1 MDSIGRRRLCNLIIN
16 KELRDDVNKR
26 VPSSRLH
33 ELAYQITLVFSQERT
48 AVYFIPY
55 LSYGPG
61 LKRAAKGK
69 LLDCLNNRRKDYRK
83 SGIINSSRRSSTSS
97 SGLSSP
103 TEVSSGLNRF
113 ATINPQENVEEN
125 LKWLR
130 NSSDPWKRVEENW
143 DKTVHIRLN
152 KIASKDGQ
160 SIEQYMTEYP
170 ALKKPT
176 GYLLVSMVFCII
188 LLGNI

>member
-33 ELAYQITLVFSQERT
+33 DLAYQITLVFSQERT

-69 LLDCLNNRRKDYRK
+69 LLDCLNNRRRDYRK
-83 SGIINSSRRSSTSS
+83 SGIINTSCRSSTSS

-103 TEVSSGLNRF
+103 TEVSSGLTRF
-113 ATINPQENVEEN
+113 ATIKV
-125 LKWLR
+125 LR
-130 NSSDPWKRVEENW
+130 RNCAGDLRGCVYQADS
-143 DKTVHIRLN
+143 
-152 KIASKDGQ
+152 
-160 SIEQYMTEYP
+160 
-170 ALKKPT
+170 KPT
-176 GYLLVSMVFCII
+176 PT
-188 LLGNI
+188 

>member
-1 MDSIGRRRLCNLIIN
+1 M
-16 KELRDDVNKR
+16 LRNES
-26 VPSSRLH
+26 PSSRLH
-33 ELAYQITLVFSQERT
+33 ELAYQITLIFSQERT
-48 AVYFIPY
+48 AVYFIQY
-55 LSYGPG
+55 LSYSPS
-61 LKRAAKGK
+61 LKRAARGK
-69 LLDCLNNRRKDYRK
+69 LLDCLNNRRRGYRK
-83 SGIINSSRRSSTSS
+83 SGIINTSHRSLTS

-103 TEVSSGLNRF
+103 TEVFSGLNRF
-113 ATINPQENVEEN
+113 ATINPQEDVEEN

-130 NSSDPWKRVEENW
+130 NSSDSWKLVEENW

-152 KIASKDGQ
+152 KITSKDGQ